1 MPNIQIVTDSC
12 AHFVTPHFLHQ
23 YPMVTV
29 VPNKISIA
37 GKSYREGVD
46 LTAEDGL
53 RMIANQQYAPIVSS
67 PTVTEFTDIYGR
79 LSRHCDGIISIH
91 GSREIYNSYANGL
104 AAARP
109 FAGNCPIA
117 VIDSQ
122 NLCAGQGMLVKAAI
136 KAIQQ
141 ELTLDDMVRT
151 VRGAVERI
159 YSVYYAESVGYLQ
172 QNKIMSA
179 SHSVLSNMLGVKPFL
194 SVDHG
199 RMLLVEKVRTRSQ
212 AVERMVEFVTE
223 FDDLEDVVIL
233 QHKSYMSEQARMI
246 QDRLSVDFPGQF
258 FPYALYGASLASL
271 IGADATG
278 VVILEKEMDELDDD
292 F

>member
-23 YPMVTV
+23 YQMVTV

-37 GKSYREGVD
+37 GKSYREGID
-46 LTAEDGL
+46 LTPEEGL
-53 RMIANQQYAPIVSS
+53 RLLNGQAYAPIVTA
-67 PTVTEFTDIYGR
+67 PTVADFSDVYNR

-91 GSREIYNSYANGL
+91 ASREIYSSYANGL

-109 FAGNCPIA
+109 FSGNCPIA

-136 KAIQQ
+136 KATQQ
-141 ELTLDDMVRT
+141 YSTLDDMVRA
-151 VRGAVERI
+151 VRGAVERV
-159 YSVYYAESVGYLQ
+159 YAVYYAESVGYLQ
-172 QNKIMSA
+172 QNKIISA
-179 SHSVLSNMLGVKPFL
+179 SHALLSSMLGIKPFL
-194 SVDHG
+194 SIEHG
-199 RMLLVEKVRTRSQ
+199 RMELVEKVRTRSQ

-223 FDDLEDVVIL
+223 FSDLEDVVIL

-246 QDRLSVDFPGQF
+246 QDRLSVDFPGQY
-258 FPYALYGASLASL
+258 FPYALYGTSLAAL

-278 VVILEKEMDELDDD
+278 VVIFEKEMELDDD
-292 F
+292 DF